1 MDFIK
6 KRDRARRRVLEAVAA
21 GSNPF
26 VGADRVET
34 SEALMHLTWHG
45 YVIEHTDHPSGRSR
59 QLGPAQGSLFCSWH
73 GRRL

>member
-6 KRDRARRRVLEAVAA
+6 KRDLARRHVFEVVAT
-21 GSNPF
+21 GGNPF
-26 VGADRVET
+26 VGAWRDEA
-34 SEALMHLTWHG
+34 SDALMFLTWHG
-45 YVIEHTDHPSGRSR
+45 YVTEYTDHPSGRSR